1 MHGNLHGVLPLT
13 LSLSRAL
20 SLRRFNVMVYAAIFT
35 VVILVGLDTYVDDVD
50 PATGKVLPLT
60 LSLAVAVALALALA
74 LALVNSSPAL

>member
-35 VVILVGLDTYVDDVD
+35 VVILVGLDTYVDN
-50 PATGKVLPLT
+50 PNPNPSPSPSPNPNPNPNPNITLT
-60 LSLAVAVALALALA
+60 
-74 LALVNSSPAL
+74 